1 MTWTLHH
8 DNETVGQWSDD
19 IVEEVANQLK
29 SMHEKEQI
37 VEMVAEFLPNPI
49 REILTSS

>member
-8 DNETVGQWSDD
+8 DNETVGQWADD
-19 IVEEVANQLK
+19 IVEEVAKQLK

-37 VEMVAEFLPNPI
+37 VEMVAEFYI
-49 REILTSS
+49 